1 MMVRG
6 LQVLLAAIGVVAVV
20 AGLITVLA
28 GADSL
33 LGVGEVEAPVDNEMR
48 FYAAFWVA
56 LGGVALWVAPRAEQ
70 ETGVVRAIAAAIF
83 LGGLARIVSIASVG
97 EPHSSQYVLMGIELA
112 IPPILVGWQAALER
126 RFAGR
131 D

>member
-6 LQVLLAAIGVVAVV
+6 LRALIALIGVVAVV

-33 LGVGEVEAPVDNEMR
+33 LGVGQVDARIDSEMR

-56 LGGVALWVAPRAEQ
+56 LGAVALWVSSRAEH
-70 ETGVVRAIAAAIF
+70 EVGVVRAIAAAIF
-83 LGGLARIVSIASVG
+83 LGGLARVISIISVG
-97 EPHSSQYVLMGIELA
+97 EPHSSQLVLMGLELS
-112 IPPILVGWQAALER
+112 IPPILVAWQMALQR
-126 RFAGR
+126 ASR

>member
-33 LGVGEVEAPVDNEMR
+33 LGVGEVDARIDSEMR

-56 LGGVALWVAPRAEQ
+56 LGGVALWVAPRAER

-83 LGGLARIVSIASVG
+83 LGGLARVVSIISVG

-112 IPPILVGWQAALER
+112 IPPILVGWQAALQR